1 MSRRLHAAS
10 AAALALLLAA
20 APASANEKVVG
31 VDAGSCA
38 TSLIGTPLT
47 VPKYSAETQRRLDED
62 IAIAAAALRIAPDRE
77 DSHIWYGR
85 RLDYAGRI
93 CDSVDAFT
101 VGLKRFPDSYKL
113 YRFRARDLTRARRF
127 KEALADYEK
136 ALELM
141 GDTPDSF
148 EPDGLPNPIGLT
160 ISTYRGNIV
169 YYHAQTSFATGD
181 YPTVIAGM
189 AKSLE
194 LAADFARDDMRVP
207 TAYWTYLAYRKMGQ
221 HDKARAVI
229 DAIEPGLKLI
239 ENFTYYQAVQ
249 IMQGR
254 LDPADVAGTGDSTIK
269 FAIAMER
276 RFSGDESG
284 AVALLTEIVRENPQG
299 HWPAEAELAQPHRRE
314 ASGAGGRAA
323 AAARFPVRERLSG
336 AKPTNASI
344 GTLTR

>member
-1 MSRRLHAAS
+1 M
-10 AAALALLLAA
+10 
-20 APASANEKVVG
+20 
-31 VDAGSCA
+31 
-38 TSLIGTPLT
+38 
-47 VPKYSAETQRRLDED
+47 LDED
-62 IAIAAAALRIAPDRE
+62 IAIAEAALRIAPGRE

-93 CDSVDAFT
+93 CDAVDAFSA
-101 VGLKRFPDSYKL
+101 GIKQFPDSYKL
-113 YRFRARDLTRARRF
+113 YRFRARDLTRARKF

-148 EPDGLPNPIGLT
+148 EPDGMPNPIGLT

-181 YPTVIAGM
+181 YPTMVTGM

-194 LAADFARDDMRVP
+194 LSADFARDDMRVP

-221 HDKARAVI
+221 HDKARAAI
-229 DAIEPGLKLI
+229 DAIEPNLTLI

-254 LDPADVAGTGDSTIK
+254 LDPAGFKDTRDSTIK

-276 RFSGDESG
+276 RFAGDETG
-284 AVALLTEIVRENPQG
+284 AKALLAEIVRENPQG
-299 HWPAEAELAQPHRRE
+299 HWPSEAELASP
-314 ASGAGGRAA
+314 GRK
-323 AAARFPVRERLSG
+323 G
-336 AKPTNASI
+336 Y
-344 GTLTR
+344 

>member
-1 MSRRLHAAS
+1 MSPRTAAGCS
-10 AAALALLLAA
+10 GLALALLLMA
-20 APASANEKVVG
+20 APASAAVPG
-31 VDAGSCA
+31 ADAGNCA
-38 TSLIGTPLT
+38 TSLIGTALT
-47 VPKYSAETQRRLDED
+47 VPKFSAKTQKMLDED

-77 DSHIWYGR
+77 DMHIWYGR

-93 CDSVDAFT
+93 CDAVDAFSA
-101 VGLKRFPDSYKL
+101 GLKQFPDSYKL

-136 ALELM
+136 ALALM

-148 EPDGLPNPIGLT
+148 EPDGMPNPIGLT

-181 YPTVIAGM
+181 YPTMVAGM

-194 LAADFARDDMRVP
+194 LSADFARDDMRVP
-207 TAYWTYLAYRKMGQ
+207 TAYWTYLAYRKMGE
-221 HDKARAVI
+221 HAKARAVI

-239 ENFTYYQAVQ
+239 ENDFYYQAVQ

-254 LDPADVAGTGDSTIK
+254 LDPAGFQDTRDSTIK

-276 RFSGDESG
+276 RFAGDEKG
-284 AVALLTEIVRENPQG
+284 AKALLTEIVQENPQG
-299 HWPAEAELAQPHRRE
+299 HWPSEAELAHPDRK
-314 ASGAGGRAA
+314 GY
-323 AAARFPVRERLSG
+323 
-336 AKPTNASI
+336 
-344 GTLTR
+344 

>member
-1 MSRRLHAAS
+1 MSRHLALGGAGG
-10 AAALALLLAA
+10 ALAMLLMA
-20 APASANEKVVG
+20 APASANQQVPG
-31 VDAGSCA
+31 ADAGNCA

-47 VPKYSAETQRRLDED
+47 IPKYSAATQKMLDED
-62 IAIAAAALRIAPDRE
+62 IAIAEAALRIAPDRE

-93 CDSVDAFT
+93 CDAVDAFSA
-101 VGLKRFPDSYKL
+101 GIKQFPESYKL
-113 YRFRARDLTRARRF
+113 YRFRARDLTRARKF

-136 ALELM
+136 ALALM
-141 GDTPDSF
+141 GDTPDTF
-148 EPDGLPNPIGLT
+148 EPDGMPNPIGLT

-181 YPTVIAGM
+181 YPTMVTGM

-194 LAADFARDDMRVP
+194 LSADFARDDMRVP

-221 HDKARAVI
+221 HDKARAAI

-254 LDPADVAGTGDSTIK
+254 LDPASVKNTRDSTIK

-276 RFSGDESG
+276 RFAGDEAG
-284 AVALLTEIVRENPQG
+284 AKALLTEIVRENPQG
-299 HWPAEAELAQPHRRE
+299 HWPSEAELAAPDRK
-314 ASGAGGRAA
+314 GY
-323 AAARFPVRERLSG
+323 
-336 AKPTNASI
+336 
-344 GTLTR
+344 

>member
-1 MSRRLHAAS
+1 MSPRTATACSGLP
-10 AAALALLLAA
+10 LALLLMA
-20 APASANEKVVG
+20 APASAAVPG
-31 VDAGSCA
+31 ADAGNCA
-38 TSLIGTPLT
+38 TSLIGTALT
-47 VPKYSAETQRRLDED
+47 VPKFSAKTQKMLDED

-77 DSHIWYGR
+77 DMHIWYGR

-93 CDSVDAFT
+93 CDAVDAFSA
-101 VGLKRFPDSYKL
+101 GLQQFPDSYKL

-127 KEALADYEK
+127 KEALADYDK
-136 ALELM
+136 ALALM

-148 EPDGLPNPIGLT
+148 EPDGMPNAIGLT

-181 YPTVIAGM
+181 YPTMVTGM
-189 AKSLE
+189 ARSLE
-194 LAADFARDDMRVP
+194 LSADFARDDMRVP

-221 HDKARAVI
+221 HDKARAAI

-254 LDPADVAGTGDSTIK
+254 LDPAAFKDERDSTIK

-276 RFSGDESG
+276 RFAGDEAG
-284 AVALLTEIVRENPQG
+284 AKALLAEIVRENPQG
-299 HWPAEAELAQPHRRE
+299 HWPSEAELAHPDR
-314 ASGAGGRAA
+314 
-323 AAARFPVRERLSG
+323 
-336 AKPTNASI
+336 KDY
-344 GTLTR
+344 

>member
-1 MSRRLHAAS
+1 MKRRTVAAS
-10 AAALALLLAA
+10 LALLLMA
-20 APASANEKVVG
+20 APASANENVPG
-31 VDAGSCA
+31 ADAGNCA

-47 VPKYSAETQRRLDED
+47 VPKYSAATQKMLDED
-62 IAIAAAALRIAPDRE
+62 IAIAAAALRVAPDRE

-93 CDSVDAFT
+93 CDAVDAFSA
-101 VGLKRFPDSYKL
+101 GIKQFPESYKL

-136 ALELM
+136 ALALM
-141 GDTPDSF
+141 GDAPDSF
-148 EPDGLPNPIGLT
+148 EPDGMPNPIGLT

-181 YPTVIAGM
+181 YPTMVSGM

-207 TAYWTYLAYRKMGQ
+207 TAYWTYIAYRKMGE
-221 HDKARAVI
+221 HAKARAAI

-249 IMQGR
+249 IVQGR
-254 LDPADVAGTGDSTIK
+254 LDPAAFTDSRDSTIK

-276 RFSGDESG
+276 RFAGDDAG
-284 AVALLTEIVRENPQG
+284 ARALLSEIVRENPQG
-299 HWPAEAELAQPHRRE
+299 HWPSEAELAAPNRK
-314 ASGAGGRAA
+314 G
-323 AAARFPVRERLSG
+323 
-336 AKPTNASI
+336 N
-344 GTLTR
+344 

>member
-1 MSRRLHAAS
+1 MTVRIPALT
-10 AAALALLLAA
+10 LALLLAA
-20 APASANEKVVG
+20 APASANVPG
-31 VDAGSCA
+31 ADAGNCA

-47 VPKYSAETQRRLDED
+47 IPKYSAATQKMLDED

-93 CDSVDAFT
+93 CDAVDAFSA
-101 VGLKRFPDSYKL
+101 GIKQFPESYKL

-127 KEALADYEK
+127 EEALADYAK

-148 EPDGLPNPIGLT
+148 EPDGMPNPIGLT

-169 YYHAQTSFATGD
+169 YYHAQTSFAMGD
-181 YPTVIAGM
+181 YPTMVSGM

-221 HDKARAVI
+221 HDKARAAI

-254 LDPADVAGTGDSTIK
+254 LDPAVFKDSRDSTIK

-276 RFSGDESG
+276 RFAGDETG
-284 AVALLTEIVRENPQG
+284 AKALLAEIVRENPQG
-299 HWPAEAELAQPHRRE
+299 HWPSEAELAAPDRR
-314 ASGAGGRAA
+314 GY
-323 AAARFPVRERLSG
+323 
-336 AKPTNASI
+336 
-344 GTLTR
+344 

>member
-1 MSRRLHAAS
+1 MSPRITAGCSSLS
-10 AAALALLLAA
+10 LALLLMA
-20 APASANEKVVG
+20 APASAAVPG
-31 VDAGSCA
+31 VDAGNCA
-38 TSLIGTPLT
+38 TSMIGTALT
-47 VPKYSAETQRRLDED
+47 IPKYSAKTQKLLDED
-62 IAIAAAALRIAPDRE
+62 IAIAAAGLKIAPDRE

-93 CDSVDAFT
+93 CDAVDAFSA
-101 VGLKRFPDSYKL
+101 GIKQFPDSYKL

-136 ALELM
+136 ALALM

-148 EPDGLPNPIGLT
+148 EPDGMPNPIGLT

-181 YPTVIAGM
+181 YPTMVSGM

-194 LAADFARDDMRVP
+194 LSADFARDDMRVP

-221 HDKARAVI
+221 HDKARAAI
-229 DAIEPGLKLI
+229 DAIGPGLKLI

-254 LDPADVAGTGDSTIK
+254 LDPADFKTERDSTIK

-276 RFSGDESG
+276 RFAGDEKG
-284 AVALLTEIVRENPQG
+284 AKALLTEIVAENPQG
-299 HWPAEAELAQPHRRE
+299 HWPSEAELAEPDRK
-314 ASGAGGRAA
+314 GY
-323 AAARFPVRERLSG
+323 
-336 AKPTNASI
+336 
-344 GTLTR
+344 

>member
-1 MSRRLHAAS
+1 MSLRLS
-10 AAALALLLAA
+10 ALTLALLLTA
-20 APASANEKVVG
+20 APASANVPG
-31 VDAGSCA
+31 ADAGNCA

-47 VPKYSAETQRRLDED
+47 VPKYPAATQKILDED
-62 IAIAAAALRIAPDRE
+62 IAIAEAALRIAPDRE

-93 CDSVDAFT
+93 CDAVDAFSA
-101 VGLKRFPDSYKL
+101 GIEHFPNSYKL

-127 KEALADYEK
+127 KEALADYKK

-148 EPDGLPNPIGLT
+148 EPDGMPNPIGLT
-160 ISTYRGNIV
+160 ISTYRGNIL

-181 YPTVIAGM
+181 YPAVVDGM
-189 AKSLE
+189 AKSL
-194 LAADFARDDMRVP
+194 AVMPDFTRDDMHIG

-221 HDKARAVI
+221 HDKARAAI
-229 DAIEPGLKLI
+229 NEIEPGLKLI

-254 LDPADVAGTGDSTIK
+254 LDPAGFKDTRDSTIK

-276 RFSGDESG
+276 RFAGDERG
-284 AVALLTEIVRENPQG
+284 AKALLTEIVRENPQG
-299 HWPAEAELAQPHRRE
+299 HWPSEAELAHPDRK
-314 ASGAGGRAA
+314 AY
-323 AAARFPVRERLSG
+323 
-336 AKPTNASI
+336 
-344 GTLTR
+344 

>member
-1 MSRRLHAAS
+1 MSPRITAGCSSLS
-10 AAALALLLAA
+10 LALLLMA
-20 APASANEKVVG
+20 APASATVPG
-31 VDAGSCA
+31 ADAGNCA
-38 TSLIGTPLT
+38 TSMIGTALT
-47 VPKYSAETQRRLDED
+47 IPKYSAKTQKLLDED
-62 IAIAAAALRIAPDRE
+62 IAIAAAALKIAPDRE

-93 CDSVDAFT
+93 CDAVDAFSA
-101 VGLKRFPDSYKL
+101 GIKQFPDSYKL

-136 ALELM
+136 ALALM

-148 EPDGLPNPIGLT
+148 EPDGMPNPIGLT

-181 YPTVIAGM
+181 YPTMVSGM

-194 LAADFARDDMRVP
+194 LSADFARDDMRVP

-221 HDKARAVI
+221 HDKARAAI

-254 LDPADVAGTGDSTIK
+254 LDPADFKTERDSTIK

-276 RFSGDESG
+276 RFAGDETG
-284 AVALLTEIVRENPQG
+284 AKALLTEIVAENPQG
-299 HWPAEAELAQPHRRE
+299 HWPSEAELAEP
-314 ASGAGGRAA
+314 GRK
-323 AAARFPVRERLSG
+323 G
-336 AKPTNASI
+336 Y
-344 GTLTR
+344 

>member
-1 MSRRLHAAS
+1 MSPRITAGCSSLS
-10 AAALALLLAA
+10 LALLLMA
-20 APASANEKVVG
+20 APASAAVPG
-31 VDAGSCA
+31 VDAGHCA
-38 TSLIGTPLT
+38 TSMIGTALT
-47 VPKYSAETQRRLDED
+47 IPKYSAKTQKLLDED
-62 IAIAAAALRIAPDRE
+62 IAIAAAALKIAPDRE

-93 CDSVDAFT
+93 CDAVDAFSA
-101 VGLKRFPDSYKL
+101 GIKQFPDSYKL

-136 ALELM
+136 ALALM

-148 EPDGLPNPIGLT
+148 EPDGMPNPIGLT

-181 YPTVIAGM
+181 YPTMASGM

-194 LAADFARDDMRVP
+194 LSADFARDDMRVP

-221 HDKARAVI
+221 HDKARAAI

-254 LDPADVAGTGDSTIK
+254 LDPADFKTERDSTIK

-276 RFSGDESG
+276 RFAGDEKG
-284 AVALLTEIVRENPQG
+284 AKALLTEIVAENPQG
-299 HWPAEAELAQPHRRE
+299 HWPSEAELAEPDRK
-314 ASGAGGRAA
+314 GY
-323 AAARFPVRERLSG
+323 
-336 AKPTNASI
+336 
-344 GTLTR
+344 

>member
-1 MSRRLHAAS
+1 MSLRMS
-10 AAALALLLAA
+10 ALSLALLLAA
-20 APASANEKVVG
+20 APASAKVPG
-31 VDAGSCA
+31 ADAGNCA

-47 VPKYSAETQRRLDED
+47 IPQYSAATQKMLDED
-62 IAIAAAALRIAPDRE
+62 IAIAEAALRIAPDRE

-93 CDSVDAFT
+93 CEAVDAFSA
-101 VGLKRFPDSYKL
+101 GIEKFPNSYKL
-113 YRFRARDLTRARRF
+113 FRFRARDLTRARRF

-141 GDTPDSF
+141 GDVPDSF
-148 EPDGLPNPIGLT
+148 EPDGMPNSIGLT

-181 YPTVIAGM
+181 YPTTVSGM
-189 AKSLE
+189 AKSLA

-207 TAYWTYLAYRKMGQ
+207 TAYWTYIAYRKMGE
-221 HDKARAVI
+221 HAKARAAI

-254 LDPADVAGTGDSTIK
+254 LDPADFKDSRDSTIK
-269 FAIAMER
+269 FAIALER
-276 RFSGDESG
+276 RFAGNEVG
-284 AVALLTEIVRENPQG
+284 ARTLLAEIVRENPQG
-299 HWPAEAELAQPHRRE
+299 HWPSEAELAEPNRK
-314 ASGAGGRAA
+314 
-323 AAARFPVRERLSG
+323 AR
-336 AKPTNASI
+336 
-344 GTLTR
+344 

>member
-1 MSRRLHAAS
+1 MSPRTAACRS
-10 AAALALLLAA
+10 GLALALLLMA
-20 APASANEKVVG
+20 APASATVPG
-31 VDAGSCA
+31 ADAGNCA
-38 TSLIGTPLT
+38 TSLIGTALT
-47 VPKYSAETQRRLDED
+47 VPKFSAKTQKILDED

-77 DSHIWYGR
+77 DMHIWYGR

-93 CDSVDAFT
+93 CDAVDAFSA
-101 VGLKRFPDSYKL
+101 GLKQFPDSYKL

-136 ALELM
+136 ALALM

-148 EPDGLPNPIGLT
+148 EPDGMPNPIGLT

-181 YPTVIAGM
+181 YPTMVAGM

-194 LAADFARDDMRVP
+194 LSADFARDDMRVP
-207 TAYWTYLAYRKMGQ
+207 TAYWTYLAYRKMGE
-221 HDKARAVI
+221 HAKARAVI

-239 ENFTYYQAVQ
+239 ENDFYYQAVQ

-254 LDPADVAGTGDSTIK
+254 LDPAGFQDTRDSTIK

-276 RFSGDESG
+276 RFAGDEKG
-284 AVALLTEIVRENPQG
+284 AKALLTEIVQENPQG
-299 HWPAEAELAQPHRRE
+299 HWPSEAELAHPDRK
-314 ASGAGGRAA
+314 GY
-323 AAARFPVRERLSG
+323 
-336 AKPTNASI
+336 
-344 GTLTR
+344 

>member
-1 MSRRLHAAS
+1 MNHLPLLAGMAFVIVATAAS
-10 AAALALLLAA
+10 AKTPLP
-20 APASANEKVVG
+20 APATKP
-31 VDAGSCA
+31 CA
-38 TSLIGTPLT
+38 TSMIGTPLT
-47 VPKYSAETQRRLDED
+47 IPRYPAATQKMLDDD

-85 RLDYAGRI
+85 RLDYAGRV
-93 CDSVDAFT
+93 CEAVDAFSA
-101 VGLKRFPDSYKL
+101 GLKRFPNSYKL

-127 KEALADYEK
+127 EEALADYAK
-136 ALELM
+136 ALALM
-141 GDTPDSF
+141 GNTPDTF
-148 EPDGLPNPIGLT
+148 EPDGMPNPLGLT

-181 YPTVIAGM
+181 YPTMVSGM

-221 HDKARAVI
+221 HEKARAVI

-239 ENFTYYQAVQ
+239 ENDFYYQAVQ

-254 LDPADVAGTGDSTIK
+254 IKPDQFADTRDSTIK

-276 RFSGDESG
+276 RFSGDEAG
-284 AVALLTEIVRENPQG
+284 AKAMLTQIVRENPQG
-299 HWPAEAELAQPHRRE
+299 HWPSEAELADPNRR
-314 ASGAGGRAA
+314 SGKGSSR
-323 AAARFPVRERLSG
+323 R
-336 AKPTNASI
+336 
-344 GTLTR
+344 

>member
-1 MSRRLHAAS
+1 MSPRTAS
-10 AAALALLLAA
+10 GCSGLALALLLMA
-20 APASANEKVVG
+20 APASAAVPG
-31 VDAGSCA
+31 ADAGNCA
-38 TSLIGTPLT
+38 TSLIGTALT
-47 VPKYSAETQRRLDED
+47 VPKFSAKTQKMLDED

-93 CDSVDAFT
+93 CDAVDAFSA
-101 VGLKRFPDSYKL
+101 GLKQFPDSYKL

-127 KEALADYEK
+127 NEALADYEK
-136 ALELM
+136 ALTLM

-148 EPDGLPNPIGLT
+148 EPDGMPNPIGLT

-181 YPTVIAGM
+181 YPTMIAGM
-189 AKSLE
+189 ARSLE
-194 LAADFARDDMRVP
+194 LSADFARNDMRVP

-221 HDKARAVI
+221 HDKARVAI

-254 LDPADVAGTGDSTIK
+254 LKPADVAGTNDSTIK

-276 RFSGDESG
+276 RFAGDEAG
-284 AVALLTEIVRENPQG
+284 ARALLTEIVRENPQG
-299 HWPAEAELAQPHRRE
+299 HWPSEAELAHPDRKG
-314 ASGAGGRAA
+314 S
-323 AAARFPVRERLSG
+323 
-336 AKPTNASI
+336 
-344 GTLTR
+344 

>member
-1 MSRRLHAAS
+1 MSPRTAACRS
-10 AAALALLLAA
+10 GLALALLLMA
-20 APASANEKVVG
+20 APASATVPG
-31 VDAGSCA
+31 ADAGNCA
-38 TSLIGTPLT
+38 TSLIGTALT
-47 VPKYSAETQRRLDED
+47 VPKFSAKTQKMLDED

-77 DSHIWYGR
+77 DMHIWYGR

-93 CDSVDAFT
+93 CDAVDAFSA
-101 VGLKRFPDSYKL
+101 GLKQFPDSYKL

-136 ALELM
+136 ALALM

-148 EPDGLPNPIGLT
+148 EPDGMPNPIGLT

-181 YPTVIAGM
+181 YPTMVAGM

-194 LAADFARDDMRVP
+194 LSADFARDDMRVP
-207 TAYWTYLAYRKMGQ
+207 TAYWTYLAYRKMGE
-221 HDKARAVI
+221 HAKARAVI

-239 ENFTYYQAVQ
+239 ENDFYYQAVQ

-254 LDPADVAGTGDSTIK
+254 LDPAGFQDTRDSTIK

-276 RFSGDESG
+276 RFAGDEKG
-284 AVALLTEIVRENPQG
+284 AKALLTEIVQENPQG
-299 HWPAEAELAQPHRRE
+299 HWPSEAELAHPDRK
-314 ASGAGGRAA
+314 GY
-323 AAARFPVRERLSG
+323 
-336 AKPTNASI
+336 
-344 GTLTR
+344 

>member
-1 MSRRLHAAS
+1 MSLRIS
-10 AAALALLLAA
+10 TFTLALLLAA
-20 APASANEKVVG
+20 APASANVLG
-31 VDAGSCA
+31 ADAGNCA

-47 VPKYSAETQRRLDED
+47 IPKYSAATQKMLDED

-93 CDSVDAFT
+93 CDAVDAFSA
-101 VGLKRFPDSYKL
+101 GIKQFPESYKL

-127 KEALADYEK
+127 EEALADYAK

-148 EPDGLPNPIGLT
+148 EPDGMPNPIGLT

-181 YPTVIAGM
+181 YPTMVTGM

-221 HDKARAVI
+221 HDKARAAI

-254 LDPADVAGTGDSTIK
+254 LAPAAFKDSRDSTIK

-276 RFSGDESG
+276 RFAGDETG
-284 AVALLTEIVRENPQG
+284 AKALLTEIVRENPQG
-299 HWPAEAELAQPHRRE
+299 HWPSEAELA
-314 ASGAGGRAA
+314 ASDRKGY
-323 AAARFPVRERLSG
+323 
-336 AKPTNASI
+336 
-344 GTLTR
+344 

>member
-1 MSRRLHAAS
+1 MILRISSLT
-10 AAALALLLAA
+10 LALLLAT
-20 APASANEKVVG
+20 APASANAPG
-31 VDAGSCA
+31 ADAGNCA

-47 VPKYSAETQRRLDED
+47 IPKYSAATQKMLDED
-62 IAIAAAALRIAPDRE
+62 IAIAEAALRIAPDRE

-93 CDSVDAFT
+93 CDAVEAFSA
-101 VGLKRFPDSYKL
+101 GIKQFPESYKL
-113 YRFRARDLTRARRF
+113 YRFRARDLTRARKF

-141 GDTPDSF
+141 GDVPDSF
-148 EPDGLPNPIGLT
+148 EPDGMPNPIGLT

-181 YPTVIAGM
+181 YPTMVTGM

-194 LAADFARDDMRVP
+194 LSADFARDDMRVP
-207 TAYWTYLAYRKMGQ
+207 TAYWTYLAYRKMGE
-221 HDKARAVI
+221 HDKARAAI
-229 DAIEPGLKLI
+229 NAIESGLKLI

-254 LDPADVAGTGDSTIK
+254 LDPAAFKDSRDSTIK

-276 RFSGDESG
+276 RFAGDEAG
-284 AVALLTEIVRENPQG
+284 ARTLLTEIVRENPQG
-299 HWPAEAELAQPHRRE
+299 HWPSEAELAQPNRKAH
-314 ASGAGGRAA
+314 
-323 AAARFPVRERLSG
+323 
-336 AKPTNASI
+336 
-344 GTLTR
+344 

>member
-1 MSRRLHAAS
+1 MSPRITAGCSSLS
-10 AAALALLLAA
+10 LALLLMA
-20 APASANEKVVG
+20 APASAAVPG
-31 VDAGSCA
+31 ADAGNCA
-38 TSLIGTPLT
+38 TSMIGTALT
-47 VPKYSAETQRRLDED
+47 IPKYSAKTQKMLDED
-62 IAIAAAALRIAPDRE
+62 IAIAAAALKIAPDRE

-93 CDSVDAFT
+93 CDAVDAFSA
-101 VGLKRFPDSYKL
+101 GIKQFPDSYKL

-136 ALELM
+136 ALALM

-148 EPDGLPNPIGLT
+148 EPDGMPNPIGLT

-181 YPTVIAGM
+181 YPTMVSGM

-194 LAADFARDDMRVP
+194 LSADFARDDMRVP

-221 HDKARAVI
+221 HDKARAAI

-254 LDPADVAGTGDSTIK
+254 LDPADFKTERDSTIK

-276 RFSGDESG
+276 RFAGDETG
-284 AVALLTEIVRENPQG
+284 AKALLTEIVAENPQG
-299 HWPAEAELAQPHRRE
+299 HWPSEAELAEPDR
-314 ASGAGGRAA
+314 
-323 AAARFPVRERLSG
+323 
-336 AKPTNASI
+336 KD
-344 GTLTR
+344 

>member
-1 MSRRLHAAS
+1 MTMRFIAS
-10 AAALALLLAA
+10 VSTLALLLTA
-20 APASANEKVVG
+20 APASANVPG
-31 VDAGSCA
+31 ADAGNCA

-47 VPKYSAETQRRLDED
+47 IPKYSAATQKMLDED
-62 IAIAAAALRIAPDRE
+62 IAIAEAALKIAPDRE

-93 CDSVDAFT
+93 CDAVNAFSA
-101 VGLKRFPDSYKL
+101 GIKQFPDSYKL
-113 YRFRARDLTRARRF
+113 YRFRARDLTRARKF

-136 ALELM
+136 ALALM
-141 GDTPDSF
+141 GDTADSF
-148 EPDGLPNPIGLT
+148 EPDGMPNPIGLT

-181 YPTVIAGM
+181 YPTMVSGM
-189 AKSLE
+189 AKSLA

-221 HDKARAVI
+221 HDKARAAI
-229 DAIEPGLKLI
+229 DAIEPRLKLI

-254 LDPADVAGTGDSTIK
+254 LDPASVKDTRDSTIK

-276 RFSGDESG
+276 RFAGDEIG
-284 AVALLTEIVRENPQG
+284 AKALLTEIIAENPQG
-299 HWPAEAELAQPHRRE
+299 HWPSEAELAQPSR
-314 ASGAGGRAA
+314 
-323 AAARFPVRERLSG
+323 
-336 AKPTNASI
+336 
-344 GTLTR
+344 

>member
-1 MSRRLHAAS
+1 MSPRLMIGGAS
-10 AAALALLLAA
+10 VALAMLLMA
-20 APASANEKVVG
+20 APASANQQVPG
-31 VDAGSCA
+31 AGAGNCA

-47 VPKYSAETQRRLDED
+47 VPKYSAATQKMLDED

-93 CDSVDAFT
+93 CDSVDAFSA
-101 VGLKRFPDSYKL
+101 GIAKFPNSYKL
-113 YRFRARDLTRARRF
+113 YRFRARDLTRARKFR
-127 KEALADYEK
+127 EALADYEK

-148 EPDGLPNPIGLT
+148 EPDGMPNPVGLT

-181 YPTVIAGM
+181 YPTVVSGM
-189 AKSLE
+189 AKSLA
-194 LAADFARDDMRVP
+194 LSADFARDDMRVP
-207 TAYWTYLAYRKMGQ
+207 TAYWTYIAYRKMGE
-221 HDKARAVI
+221 HAKARAAI

-254 LDPADVAGTGDSTIK
+254 LDPASVKDTRDSTIK

-276 RFSGDESG
+276 RFAGDEEG
-284 AVALLTEIVRENPQG
+284 AKALLAEIVRENPQG
-299 HWPAEAELAQPHRRE
+299 HWPSEAELAAPDRK
-314 ASGAGGRAA
+314 AY
-323 AAARFPVRERLSG
+323 
-336 AKPTNASI
+336 
-344 GTLTR
+344 